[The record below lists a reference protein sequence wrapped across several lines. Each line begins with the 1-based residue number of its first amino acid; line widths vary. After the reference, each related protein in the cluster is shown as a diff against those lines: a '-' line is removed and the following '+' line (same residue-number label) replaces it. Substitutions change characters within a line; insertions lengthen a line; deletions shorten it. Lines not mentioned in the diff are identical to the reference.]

1 MTFKEFVL
9 SRMRL
14 FFFLTTMILA
24 ASSIF
29 GGMIA
34 PDQEI
39 KYYHLFSPI
48 IIAACCVLP
57 TCVTF
62 YKKEPTVG
70 QYIIRQIIEII
81 LIEAV
86 VLFLVSVPEGVD
98 KILFYVV
105 LGAVILV
112 IYLLAMVMMWLEK
125 YLESKKLTEQLIN
138 FQHSENASE
147 VHRSEK

>member
-1 MTFKEFVL
+1 MKLKEFIIV
-9 SRMRL
+9 RIRL
-14 FFFLTTMILA
+14 FFLLTTMILA
-24 ASSIF
+24 ATAIL

-34 PDQEI
+34 PEQEI
-39 KYYHLFSPI
+39 KPRHLLSPI

-62 YKKEPTVG
+62 YRKEPTPI

-125 YLESKKLTEQLIN
+125 YLEYKKLTEQLIN

>member
-1 MTFKEFVL
+1 MTLKEFAIV
-9 SRMRL
+9 RIRL
-14 FFFLTTMILA
+14 FFLLTTMILA
-24 ASSIF
+24 ATAIL

-34 PDQEI
+34 PEQAI
-39 KYYHLFSPI
+39 KPRHLLSPI

-62 YKKEPTVG
+62 YRKEPTPL

-86 VLFLVSVPEGVD
+86 VIFLVAVPEGAD
-98 KILFYVV
+98 PLLFRIILGSVV
-105 LGAVILV
+105 II

-125 YLESKKLTEQLIN
+125 KLESMKLTEQLKQFQMIN
-138 FQHSENASE
+138 NS
-147 VHRSEK
+147 